1 MRERFM
7 TSDAFGQAIL
17 DEIKHIGAR
26 LESRMSELETR
37 MSGLETRMSGLETQ
51 MSGLENRMSGLETRM
66 SGLESRMSGLTSRMS
81 TIENVVADLNF
92 QIKSWPDMHF
102 LAAAAKTQLAYSRE
116 TKATVSDIKVRLGE
130 IYQAMATDPEVRS
143 LRDDVASFRDQSAD
157 IEVRVGTIEGHIGIE
172 NPVNP
177 R

>member
-1 MRERFM
+1 M

-26 LESRMSELETR
+26 LETRMSGLETG
-37 MSGLETRMSGLETQ
+37 MSGLETRMSGLD
-51 MSGLENRMSGLETRM
+51 TRM
-66 SGLESRMSGLTSRMS
+66 SGLESGMSGLTRRMS
-81 TIENVVADLNF
+81 TIENVVADLNHE
-92 QIKSWPDMHF
+92 IKSWPDMHF

-116 TKATVSDIKVRLGE
+116 TKATVADIKVRLSE

-143 LRDDVASFRDQSAD
+143 LRDDVASFRDQSVD
-157 IEVRVGTIEGHIGIE
+157 IEVRVGAIEGRLGIE
-172 NPVNP
+172 NPVHP